1 MPAQL
6 QFFDMA
12 VSITPPGGHAEPLP
26 ITLGP
31 NRQPN
36 DIRMFF
42 VSASGSGSATTLM
55 MQMNPDPPTSF
66 TAAYS
71 LNPGI
76 ETEGAYYRRIVAGD
90 ADTSVKWV
98 KPPGWRHFMLST
110 LTVRGVSPTVNP
122 TAGRLKVAYTGG
134 AATATVTSVTVPAA
148 GTMVFFIG
156 TVPDPGDGWASW
168 AVSMGAPTGWTNLV
182 ATDKSGTTFYQF
194 DDSPGLMVVAKNY
207 TSAGSTGAVSVP
219 VALGQ
224 PAFAGLYMFLQ
235 PALDVSA
242 TIGAA

>member
-1 MPAQL
+1 MAL
-6 QFFDMA
+6 NFFDMA
-12 VSITPPGGHAEPLP
+12 VSTTPPAGHLEPLP
-26 ITLGP
+26 LTLGP

-36 DIRMFF
+36 DVRLFLI
-42 VSASGSGSATTLM
+42 SASGSGSSTTLM
-55 MQMNPDPPTSF
+55 MQMNPDAPTGF

-71 LNPGI
+71 LNPGV
-76 ETEGAYYRRIVAGD
+76 ETEGVYYRRILASDV
-90 ADTSVKWV
+90 DTSVNWV

-110 LTVRGVSPTVNP
+110 LTVRGVSPTAAP
-122 TAGRLKVAYTGG
+122 TGGRLKVAYTGG
-134 AATATVTSVTVPAA
+134 AATATVSSVTVPTA
-148 GTMVFFIG
+148 GTMLFFIG

-182 ATDKSGTTFYQF
+182 ATDKSGTTFYAF
-194 DDSPGLMVVAKNY
+194 DDNPGLMVVAKSY
-207 TSAGSTGAVSVP
+207 TTSGSTGSVSVP

-235 PALDVSA
+235 PAVDVSG